1 MDRTRIARGLRRE
14 QTPAERLLWAQLRG
28 RRLAGLKFRRQYA
41 IEGAIVDFACFRNR
55 LVVELDGAPHD
66 HEAAQQ
72 EDATRDGRLLAAGWR
87 VVRFENRDVV
97 CNLEG
102 VLHEI
107 ERAAKTPSP
116 PAPLPLGEGGRAAD
130 G

>member
-107 ERAAKTPSP
+107 
-116 PAPLPLGEGGRAAD
+116 G
-130 G
+130 